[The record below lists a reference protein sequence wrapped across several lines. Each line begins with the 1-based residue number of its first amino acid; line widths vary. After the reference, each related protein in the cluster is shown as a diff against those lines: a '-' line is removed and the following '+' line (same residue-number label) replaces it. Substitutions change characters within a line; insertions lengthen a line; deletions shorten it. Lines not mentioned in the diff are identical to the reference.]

1 MNIGTNSVFF
11 FYVRHSA
18 ANKRTKIIL
27 PSKRGGA
34 FVSVSDKF
42 LKDISNRR

>member
-1 MNIGTNSVFF
+1 MNIGTNSVF

-27 PSKRGGA
+27 PSKRGERL
-34 FVSVSDKF
+34 F
-42 LKDISNRR
+42 LFLIRF